1 MQTSQMVET
10 PVTRGPT
17 LRPRSGRTPLQPKNS
32 PANPILDPVTP
43 PKSKQK
49 PIEISV
55 MKLDSNKENLDP
67 TKLEPLDASLAEELS
82 AIKKKLERL
91 RSDKERTEKMLN
103 ERDSVL
109 DGYLKEMELRGQF
122 QKCLE
127 MEVDRLFRLKEL
139 KSRCM
144 RVSPIKSL
152 REKEQGKTISDSP
165 SEVKTQDM
173 VESGEEYE
181 SRSPGSSSSRVD
193 MQKT

>member
-1 MQTSQMVET
+1 MQRSQMVQT
-10 PVTRGPT
+10 PMTGAPK

-32 PANPILDPVTP
+32 PAKLILDPVTP

-55 MKLDSNKENLDP
+55 MKCDSNKENLDP
-67 TKLEPLDASLAEELS
+67 MKLEPLDASLAEELS

-91 RSDKERTEKMLN
+91 RSDKESTERMLN
-103 ERDSVL
+103 ERGSVL

-152 REKEQGKTISDSP
+152 RDKEQEKTINDSP
-165 SEVKTQDM
+165 SEVKIEDM
-173 VESGEEYE
+173 VESGEESE
-181 SRSPGSSSSRVD
+181 LQSPGSSSSRVD
-193 MQKT
+193 MQKI

>member
-1 MQTSQMVET
+1 MLTSQMVQT
-10 PVTRGPT
+10 PVTGGPK

-32 PANPILDPVTP
+32 PADPILDPVTP

-49 PIEISV
+49 PMEISV
-55 MKLDSNKENLDP
+55 MKWDSNKENLDP
-67 TKLEPLDASLAEELS
+67 MKLEPMDASLAEELS

-91 RSDKERTEKMLN
+91 KSDKENTDRMLD

-109 DGYLKEMELRGQF
+109 DGYLKEMELRWQF

-152 REKEQGKTISDSP
+152 REKEQGKTINDSP
-165 SEVKTQDM
+165 SEVKTEDM
-173 VESGEEYE
+173 VESGEQSELQ
-181 SRSPGSSSSRVD
+181 SPGSSSSRVD
-193 MQKT
+193 MQKI